1 MAPYNAQVRRLRER
15 LGDLRIASVDKFQG
29 QEATVVIVS
38 MCASSVEETPRGA
51 GFLLDPN
58 RLNVAISRARCLAIV
73 VASRDLVR
81 TRPNSVEEIELL
93 NLFCRLR
100 FYALELAA
108 PARPGTGAVTGVTP

>member
-1 MAPYNAQVRRLRER
+1 MPVEVAAILETAPDGATAEAEPFVEV
-15 LGDLRIASVDKFQG
+15 SVG
-29 QEATVVIVS
+29 PSS

-73 VASRDLVR
+73 VASTTLVR
-81 TRPNSVEEIELL
+81 ARPNTVKEMDLL

-100 FYALELAA
+100 YYARHLSAT
-108 PARPGTGAVTGVTP
+108 R